1 MEEQLLIRPATLRD
15 VGDIQRLIRE
25 LSVYE
30 KLEHMVVGTEDMLR
44 EALFGDQPV
53 VEALIAESGGRA
65 VGFALYFKSFST
77 FLCKP
82 GLFLEDLFVEPEH
95 RGKGLGKALL
105 QALAAICVERGYGR
119 LEWHVLDWNEP
130 SIRFYEALGGTVMR
144 EWLLVRVTG
153 EELQR
158 LGPVD
163 ARGGA
168 A

>member
-1 MEEQLLIRPATLRD
+1 M
-15 VGDIQRLIRE
+15 
-25 LSVYE
+25 YE

-44 EALFGDQPV
+44 AALFGDQPV
-53 VEALIAESGGRA
+53 VEALIAESGGQA

-82 GLFLEDLFVEPEH
+82 GLFLEDVFVEPEH

-119 LEWHVLDWNEP
+119 FEWHVLDWNEP

-158 LGPVD
+158 LASLVD
-163 ARGGA
+163 APGGA